1 MTIPAQPT
9 TTWRNRIVG
18 TADVAPAELI
28 PNPANWRSH
37 PSEQQ
42 QAMSG
47 ALSRVGWV
55 AQVLVN
61 RTTGHAVDGHLR
73 VELARTRGEPTVPV
87 VYAAQFRRSPR
98 RASLDRETVSGLVL
112 ARPSGHSASSRL
124 TAARIFR
131 RQRRVEG
138 LTVKSGREA
147 APRSGDRRP
156 EAGAP

>member
-1 MTIPAQPT
+1 
-9 TTWRNRIVG
+9 
-18 TADVAPAELI
+18 LI

-61 RTTGHAVDGHLR
+61 GTTGHAVDGHLR

-87 VYAAQFRRSPR
+87 VYVELTEDEERLVL
-98 RASLDRETVSGLVL
+98 ASLDPIGAMAEAQTVALEELLAGLESVDGELRELLDGLAAKHGIEASHEGLV
-112 ARPSGHSASSRL
+112 APDEV
-124 TAARIFR
+124 TALP
-131 RQRRVEG
+131 VEP
-138 LTVKSGREA
+138 TVKPGELYVL
-147 APRSGDRRP
+147 GDH
-156 EAGAP
+156 